1 VTNCKTGNVQDDS
14 AVQVLRRWEG
24 SGGVWR
30 VLSRSPGRVHVV
42 LLTCDAGEEMD
53 RFTSTD
59 RTVLEF
65 IGLRTGSDD
74 PGS

>member
-1 VTNCKTGNVQDDS
+1 MTSRDADS
-14 AVQVLRRWEG
+14 VVQVLRRWEG

-30 VLSRSPGRVHVV
+30 VLSRSPGHVNVV

-53 RFTSTD
+53 RFNSTD
-59 RTVLEF
+59 PMVLEF

-74 PGS
+74 PV

>member
-1 VTNCKTGNVQDDS
+1 VTNRETGSGQDDS

-30 VLSRSPGRVHVV
+30 VLSRSSGRVHVV

-53 RFTSTD
+53 RFESTD
-59 RTVLEF
+59 AKVLEF

-74 PGS
+74 PAS

>member
-1 VTNCKTGNVQDDS
+1 MTSRDTDS
-14 AVQVLRRWEG
+14 VVQVLRRWEG

-42 LLTCDAGEEMD
+42 LLTCDAAEEMD
-53 RFTSTD
+53 RFNSTEP
-59 RTVLEF
+59 TVLEF

-74 PGS
+74 PVS

>member
-1 VTNCKTGNVQDDS
+1 VTGRAADDRQ
-14 AVQVLRRWEG
+14 AGTVIQVLSRWEA

-30 VLSRSPGRVHVV
+30 VLSRSAARVQVV

-59 RTVLEF
+59 AEVLEF
-65 IGLRTGSDD
+65 IGLRTGSED
-74 PGS
+74 PAV